1 MEIIRLLGLIQYLHF
16 MGTKFRISYILVVLF
31 AGFITINAT
40 CNKSGFDCSIVT
52 NYFDLPAKIYPDHEM
67 LPISDSLTILID
79 ESIIFRDVVTGQSVK
94 FDNAGNL
101 GSTISFQRYDST
113 NSMWEQAANNF
124 HFSLIKGK
132 SSDPII
138 VELNR
143 DYLFYENNK
152 RYQFHLII
160 KPQRTGLYKLIMSNS
175 INTFRKSDPCEKA
188 NFNIYLKE
196 TNHNKHLISS
206 TGEDQPGG
214 YFYFVVK

>member
-1 MEIIRLLGLIQYLHF
+1 MD
-16 MGTKFRISYILVVLF
+16 TKFRISYILVVLF
-31 AGFITINAT
+31 AGFIAINAT
-40 CNKSGFDCSIVT
+40 CNKSGFDCSIV
-52 NYFDLPAKIYPDHEM
+52 NSYFDLPAKIYPDHEL

-79 ESIIFRDVVTGQSVK
+79 ESITFRDVVTGQFVK

-113 NSMWEQAANNF
+113 NSMWEQAASSF

-138 VELNR
+138 EELNR
-143 DYLFYENNK
+143 AYLFYENNN

-160 KPQRTGLYKLIMSNS
+160 KPQRAGLYKLIMSNS
-175 INTFRKSDPCEKA
+175 INTYRKSDPCEKA

-196 TNHNKHLISS
+196 TNHNRHLISYN
-206 TGEDQPGG
+206 GEDVPGG
-214 YFYFVVK
+214 DFFFLVK